1 MAAKR
6 ETSPDSFTSAMALS
20 EMGLHGVPERYILP
34 QPQRP
39 VINQIPHCPTIAL
52 PVIDLSLLENPSLR
66 PQVIEQVHEACKE
79 LGVFQVIN
87 HGIQISLTDDALD
100 VAEEF
105 FDLPNEK
112 KMCLAST
119 DVREPVRYGT
129 SLNHVNDKVQYWRDF
144 IKHYSHPIS
153 TWIDM
158 WPSEPSSYKKKMGN
172 YAKAA
177 HVLHKKLMEV
187 VLESVGL
194 RQDYLQKDIE
204 EGSQVMA
211 VNCYPACPE
220 PNLALGLPPH
230 SDYGSL
236 TIILQSQQGL
246 EIKDSN
252 GKWQS
257 VSLIKD
263 ALVVQLGDQLEVLS
277 NGRYK
282 SVVHRAILN
291 SEKRRLSIASLHSLA
306 IDKKVIPAP
315 ELVDEQ
321 HPLSYKEG
329 SFEDFLHF
337 IQDNDILEGRYIDT
351 LKKNPQ
357 TGSTKETEHQ
367 MHENVISRS
376 SG

>member
-6 ETSPDSFTSAMALS
+6 DTSSGSFTSAMALS
-20 EMGLHGVPERYILP
+20 EMGLNGVPECYILP

-39 VINQIPHCPTIAL
+39 AINQRPHCPTIAL

-66 PQVIEQVHEACKE
+66 PKVIEQVLEACKE

-87 HGIQISLTDDALD
+87 HGIQISFTDDALD

-105 FDLPNEK
+105 FNCQMRKRCVLLLLMFENLFSIGET
-112 KMCLAST
+112 LSNITLIQSQLGST
-119 DVREPVRYGT
+119 CGHQ
-129 SLNHVNDKVQYWRDF
+129 NHQVTRRKW
-144 IKHYSHPIS
+144 
-153 TWIDM
+153 
-158 WPSEPSSYKKKMGN
+158 GN
-172 YAKAA
+172 YAKVA
-177 HVLHKKLMEV
+177 HILHKKLMEV
-187 VLESVGL
+187 VLESLGL
-194 RQDYLQKDIE
+194 RPDYLQKDIE

-236 TIILQSQQGL
+236 TIILQNQQGL

-252 GKWQS
+252 GEWQS
-257 VSLIKD
+257 VSFIKE

-282 SVVHRAILN
+282 SVIHRAILN

-306 IDKKVIPAP
+306 IDRKVIPAP

-329 SFEDFLHF
+329 SFGDFLHF

-357 TGSTKETEHQ
+357 TGSTKETADQ
-367 MHENVISRS
+367 MHENVISHS

>member
-6 ETSPDSFTSAMALS
+6 DTSSGSFTSAMALS
-20 EMGLHGVPERYILP
+20 EMGLSGVPKRYILP

-39 VINQIPHCPTIAL
+39 AINQRPHCPTTAL
-52 PVIDLSLLENPSLR
+52 PVIDLSLLDNPSLR
-66 PQVIEQVHEACKE
+66 PQVIEQVREACKE

-87 HGIQISLTDDALD
+87 HGIQISFTDDALD

-105 FDLPNEK
+105 FNLPNEK

-119 DVREPVRYGT
+119 DVQAPVRYGT
-129 SLNHVNDKVQYWRDF
+129 SLNHLNDKVQYWRDF
-144 IKHYSHPIS
+144 IKHYSHPIT
-153 TWIDM
+153 TWINM
-158 WPSEPSSYKKKMGN
+158 WPSEPSSYKTKMGN

-177 HVLHKKLMEV
+177 HILHKKLMEV
-187 VLESVGL
+187 VLESLGL
-194 RQDYLQKDIE
+194 RPDYLQKDTE

-236 TIILQSQQGL
+236 TIILQNQQGL

-252 GKWQS
+252 GEWQS
-257 VSLIKD
+257 VSLIKE

-282 SVVHRAILN
+282 SVIHRAILN
-291 SEKRRLSIASLHSLA
+291 SMKQRLSIASLHSMA
-306 IDKKVIPAP
+306 INKKVIPAP

-329 SFEDFLHF
+329 SFGDFLHF

-351 LKKNPQ
+351 LKKKPQ
-357 TGSTKETEHQ
+357 TGCTKKTAHQ
-367 MHENVISRS
+367 AHENVISHS